1 MRSHFR
7 LIIAVLVSMTF
18 SQAKLFSQALDA
30 FYFGH
35 NSIYLKPEQGEDIG
49 SNSKML
55 HQVDSSGKINYRLID
70 TEDHYKLKSGD
81 SIVIAEYENSL
92 PLFQQFAANSGQ
104 LIHQGYLKPALT
116 PFRIDTTHFRHPL
129 TGADSLRFYNSCEV
143 NKTGAWY
150 HRLDANTQEVGNYS
164 NNKKHGIW
172 LEINRSVPLFPL
184 NSKTEYVDGKI
195 ISSKKIN
202 KSEDVSSNKNL
213 LMGKWHLYASLPD
226 PNQETYEYYIV
237 GTREMNDVPR
247 CKYGGEI
254 EFVDAEH
261 LYFRKHFREPMGV
274 NYEKEYRL
282 KEWKVEDK
290 NILLFDD
297 FKLRFNYLSEDI
309 MMLTPL

>member
-7 LIIAVLVSMTF
+7 LIIAVLVSMIF
-18 SQAKLFSQALDA
+18 SQAQLFAQALDA

-35 NSIYLKPEQGEDIG
+35 KSIYIKSEQGENIG
-49 SNSKML
+49 YNSKML

-70 TEDHYKLKSGD
+70 TEEHYKLKSGD

-104 LIHQGYLKPALT
+104 LIHQGYLKPVLT
-116 PFRIDTTHFRHPL
+116 PFRIDTTLFRPAA
-129 TGADSLRFYNSCEV
+129 GVDSLILFCSYEV

-172 LEINRSVPLFPL
+172 LEVNRSVPLFPL
-184 NSKTEYVDGKI
+184 NSRTEYVDGKI

-202 KSEDVSSNKNL
+202 KNEDVSANKNL
-213 LMGKWHLYASLPD
+213 LMGKWHLYFRLPD
-226 PNQETYEYYIV
+226 PDKEKDEFYIV
-237 GTREMNDVPR
+237 VTREMKDVPR
-247 CKYGGEI
+247 CRYGGEI

-261 LYFRKHFREPMGV
+261 LYFRQYFPEPMGV
-274 NYEKEYRL
+274 NYDKEYRL
-282 KEWKVEDK
+282 REWKIEDK
-290 NILLFDD
+290 NILLFND
-297 FKLRFNYLSEDI
+297 FKWKFNYLSEDI
-309 MMLTPL
+309 MMLTTL